1 MFYNQKKAMFCFLV
15 IKKKSTT
22 KIKNTEMKI
31 SNSVSIKSEK
41 ELAYMREAGS
51 IIADVM
57 EIVTSKV
64 EPGISTKELDNI
76 ALKEIYC
83 LGAKPAFL
91 GYLGFPACFCISVND
106 EIVHGIP
113 SDRMLLQG
121 DIVSI
126 DGGVIVNGYYSD
138 HAITIP
144 VGKIS
149 KKLDNLIDNY
159 TGGVGKFFAN
169 TFTTGDSFI
178 REGQFPKYRNIPVV
192 RQFIKEKS
200 EYKARSVIYRM
211 LEESGR
217 KKFND
222 KMVARFE
229 RQLDYAEKS
238 KQIDS
243 SQRERMKRDFI
254 QNQEKLND

>member
-1 MFYNQKKAMFCFLV
+1 
-15 IKKKSTT
+15 
-22 KIKNTEMKI
+22 MKI

-149 KKLDNLIDNY
+149 KELDNLISDTKTALYRGIKASCNNNRVGDIGNAIESYITPKKYGLVREYVGHGIGRNLHEGPQIPNY
-159 TGGVGKFFAN
+159 GIKNSGIQLNVGMVIAIEPMINLGSGETILCDDGWTVRTRDGSESAHFEHTVAI
-169 TFTTGDSFI
+169 TEEGPVILTEEGD
-178 REGQFPKYRNIPVV
+178 GN
-192 RQFIKEKS
+192 
-200 EYKARSVIYRM
+200 
-211 LEESGR
+211 G
-217 KKFND
+217 
-222 KMVARFE
+222 
-229 RQLDYAEKS
+229 
-238 KQIDS
+238 
-243 SQRERMKRDFI
+243 
-254 QNQEKLND
+254 

>member
-1 MFYNQKKAMFCFLV
+1 
-15 IKKKSTT
+15 
-22 KIKNTEMKI
+22 MKI

-126 DGGVIVNGYYSD
+126 DGGVIVNG
-138 HAITIP
+138 
-144 VGKIS
+144 
-149 KKLDNLIDNY
+149 
-159 TGGVGKFFAN
+159 
-169 TFTTGDSFI
+169 
-178 REGQFPKYRNIPVV
+178 
-192 RQFIKEKS
+192 
-200 EYKARSVIYRM
+200 
-211 LEESGR
+211 
-217 KKFND
+217 
-222 KMVARFE
+222 
-229 RQLDYAEKS
+229 
-238 KQIDS
+238 
-243 SQRERMKRDFI
+243 
-254 QNQEKLND
+254 

>member
-1 MFYNQKKAMFCFLV
+1 
-15 IKKKSTT
+15 
-22 KIKNTEMKI
+22 MKI

-149 KKLDNLIDNY
+149 KKLDNLISDTKTALYRGIKASCNNNRVGDIGNAIESYITPKKYGLVREYVGHGIGRNLHEGPQIPNY
-159 TGGVGKFFAN
+159 GIKNSGIQLNVGMVIAIEPMINLGSGETILCDDGWTVRTRDGSESAHFEHTVAI
-169 TFTTGDSFI
+169 TEEGPVILTEEGD
-178 REGQFPKYRNIPVV
+178 GN
-192 RQFIKEKS
+192 
-200 EYKARSVIYRM
+200 
-211 LEESGR
+211 G
-217 KKFND
+217 
-222 KMVARFE
+222 
-229 RQLDYAEKS
+229 
-238 KQIDS
+238 
-243 SQRERMKRDFI
+243 
-254 QNQEKLND
+254 